1 MAEYTLI
8 TDSTCDLD
16 AGLYE
21 KMGVRVI
28 TMHYTVD
35 AREYVDD
42 GTNDSHAFYEMLH
55 NGSSASTMQ
64 INAQTYLDIFEE
76 ELSKGRD
83 VIYLCFAS
91 VLSGSHDNACYAAK
105 ECGEKWPER
114 RVVVI
119 DSKSEC
125 GGEGLLAYH
134 AAEQKKAG
142 LDFDALVAWIQDAIQ
157 RHCHYFTVNDLN
169 HLYRGGRVSA
179 ARRSWARWSASNPLC
194 TRIIA
199 ASFASARRCAAGYRP
214 CVCSR
219 TRWLQKLPS
228 RKKQLVFINH
238 ADCVEDAQRLADD
251 IRSRVNPAEIRI
263 LNLGPVIGAHV
274 GPGCLAVFSSGI
286 TATGN
291 PGAPLS
297 CAFGSKKARPAGN
310 VSAGLSSVMETGGFA
325 GVGAPRIAFAI
336 RLSDA
341 RRWQKLS

>member
-55 NGSSASTMQ
+55 NGATASTMQ

-91 VLSGSHDNACYAAK
+91 VLSGSYGNACYAAK

-142 LDFDALVAWIQDAIQ
+142 LDFDALAAWIQDAIQ
-157 RHCHYFTVNDLN
+157 RHCHYFTVSDLN
-169 HLYRGGRVSA
+169 HLYRGGRVSRGA
-179 ARRSWARWSASNPLC
+179 AVMGTLVGIKPVMYTNSRGELC
-194 TRIIA
+194 VGAKVRGRMQAVRMLADKVA
-199 ASFASARRCAAGYRP
+199 AKITEP
-214 CVCSR
+214 E
-219 TRWLQKLPS
+219 
-228 RKKQLVFINH
+228 KQLVFINH
-238 ADCVEDAQRLADD
+238 ADCMEDAQRLADD
-251 IRSRVNPAEIRI
+251 IRSRVHPAEIRI

-274 GPGCLAVFSSGI
+274 GPGCLAVF
-286 TATGN
+286 
-291 PGAPLS
+291 
-297 CAFGSKKARPAGN
+297 F
-310 VSAGLSSVMETGGFA
+310 
-325 GVGAPRIAFAI
+325 VGDNR
-336 RLSDA
+336 D
-341 RRWQKLS
+341 W